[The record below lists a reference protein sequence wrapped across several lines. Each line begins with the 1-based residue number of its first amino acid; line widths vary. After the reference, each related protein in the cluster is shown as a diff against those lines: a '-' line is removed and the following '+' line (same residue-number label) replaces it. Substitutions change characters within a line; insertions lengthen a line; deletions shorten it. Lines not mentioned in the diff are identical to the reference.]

1 MANTK
6 MDALRKVDRDFRNKR
21 RSLKGTP
28 AARDVAF
35 LGRDV
40 EKGGPQPN
48 PRERQIVSSLQAKG
62 GLGQMLAAQGA
73 DAKTLKDVEEIE
85 AMPGGMELLYTV
97 AAEDLLKGAGVPKKD
112 AKKIRLYCYGGLVE
126 RAYARGGDV
135 KAAAETTRRAGRG
148 DDSMML
154 HVSPDEYDVIEK
166 MWGKAEINPN
176 TGIGEYG
183 FLSRAWK
190 KVKKTVKRI
199 AKSQIFQIVAPIA
212 LSIFVP
218 GLGAAIGG
226 MLGASGTA
234 ASVVGNALIQGGL
247 SAAGGGD
254 FVKGALTG
262 AITGGLGDVAGGM
275 VQKVAPGMS
284 DATAAIA
291 GSALA
296 GGTAAE
302 LTGGEFVSGAI
313 QGGLTQ
319 AVLKPAMEGITS
331 KGQEMLGIQD
341 PAGGG
346 ILAERTPVTLEEI
359 DLADY
364 GSPERIGA
372 AALPDAAA
380 ATADAVAAAAA
391 QPGVAPAPDVTPPGK
406 EGINLMD
413 YALPAAMLA
422 GGMGGGGG
430 EEYAEPELPP
440 DFLQNLPVYNMD
452 REFQGLG
459 GEEEYYTYGQQGAP
473 QSGQHL
479 FTSPDPFAGETGTP
493 TVGPGPAGGLG
504 GSDPVAQMIAAG
516 QVVPAAMVGM
526 SGVKLQQA
534 GYTQDPNTGDWTPP
548 QQLGLGLPQARGG
561 YQRGGQYD
569 YWSQNADVPRVAPSV
584 AASGRYVKGE
594 GTGRS
599 DDIPARLSDGEY
611 VIDAESV
618 ALLGDGSGDA
628 GARQLDEMRKN
639 LRQHKAK
646 NLGKGGF
653 SHKAKQPHQYMA
665 AFGGMAK
672 LRRAMTEAGRA

>member
-1 MANTK
+1 MAQRQINALKQVGRQTNP
-6 MDALRKVDRDFRNKR
+6 LRKPG
-21 RSLKGTP
+21 GT
-28 AARDVAF
+28 
-35 LGRDV
+35 
-40 EKGGPQPN
+40 PN
-48 PRERQIVSSLQAKG
+48 PREKGIISSMQVKG
-62 GLGQMLAAQGA
+62 GLSQLLAQQGA
-73 DAKTLKDVEEIE
+73 DAKTLKDVKEIE
-85 AMPGGMELLYTV
+85 EMPGGMELLYTV
-97 AAEDLLKGAGVPKKD
+97 AAEDMLKGAGVSKKD

-254 FVKGALTG
+254 FVKGAVTG
-262 AITGGLGDVAGGM
+262 AITGGLGEVAGGL
-275 VQKVAPGMS
+275 VKDIAPGVS
-284 DATAAIA
+284 DATAGVIA
-291 GSALA
+291 SSLA
-296 GGTAAE
+296 GGVGAE
-302 LTGGEFVSGAI
+302 ISGGDFVSGAI
-313 QGGLTQ
+313 SGGLTQ
-319 AVLKPAMEGITS
+319 AVLKPALEGITA
-331 KGQEMLGIQD
+331 KGQEMMNIQD

-346 ILAERTPVTLEEI
+346 ILAEKIPLEEI
-359 DLADY
+359 DLA
-364 GSPERIGA
+364 S
-372 AALPDAAA
+372 LPQQRPMPGGLEGV
-380 ATADAVAAAAA
+380 ADPVAAAAA
-391 QPGVAPAPDVTPPGK
+391 AAVPGVAADPSVSPGK
-406 EGINLMD
+406 EGSFDLMK
-413 YALPAAMLA
+413 YAPAALLMA
-422 GGMGGGGG
+422 GTMGGGGGG

-459 GEEEYYTYGQQGAP
+459 GEEDYYTYGQQGAP

-493 TVGPGPAGGLG
+493 TAGPGPAGGLG
-504 GSDPVAQMIAAG
+504 GSDPVAQMIASG
-516 QVVPAAMVGM
+516 QIVPAAMAGTA
-526 SGVKLQQA
+526 GAQLQQA
-534 GYTQDPNTGDWTPP
+534 GYTQDPNTGNWNPP
-548 QQLGLGLPQARGG
+548 MELGLGLPQARGG
-561 YQRGGQYD
+561 YQRGGEFD
-569 YWSQNADVPRVAPSV
+569 YWSQNADVPRAAPSV
-584 AASGRYVKGE
+584 AASGRYVKGQ

-611 VIDAESV
+611 VMDAESV

-628 GARQLDEMRKN
+628 GARQLDEMRRN
-639 LRQHKAK
+639 LRKHKAT
-646 NLGKGGF
+646 NLKKGGF

-665 AFGGMAK
+665 RGGMAT

>member
-1 MANTK
+1 MST
-6 MDALRKVDRDFRNKR
+6 LQ
-21 RSLKGTP
+21 
-28 AARDVAF
+28 
-35 LGRDV
+35 
-40 EKGGPQPN
+40 PQ
-48 PRERQIVSSLQAKG
+48 G
-62 GLGQMLAAQGA
+62 GLGQLLAQQGA
-73 DAKTLKDVEEIE
+73 DPKMLKEVAEIE
-85 AMPGGMELLYTV
+85 EMPGGMELLYTV
-97 AAEDLLKGAGVPKKD
+97 AAEDLMKGAGVSKGD
-112 AKKIRLYCYGGLVE
+112 AKKIRLFNMGGAVR
-126 RAYARGGDV
+126 RAKGGSVRD
-135 KAAAETTRRAGRG
+135 AAERTRQAGRG

-154 HVSPDEYDVIEK
+154 HVTPDEAQVIEK
-166 MWGKAEINPN
+166 MWGKATINPN

-199 AKSQIFQIVAPIA
+199 VKSKIFQIVAPIA

-226 MLGASGTA
+226 VFGASGTA
-234 ASVVGNALIQGGL
+234 ATVIGNSLIQGGL

-262 AITGGLGDVAGGM
+262 AITGGLGDIAGGAL
-275 VQKVAPGMS
+275 QKVAPGMS
-284 DATAAIA
+284 NATAAIA

-302 LTGGEFVSGAI
+302 LTGGDFVSGAI

-319 AVLKPAMEGITS
+319 AVLKPALEGITA
-331 KGQEMLGIQD
+331 KGQEMMGLQD
-341 PAGGG
+341 PAAGG
-346 ILAERTPVTLEEI
+346 IMAERVPTTIEEI

-364 GSPERIGA
+364 GSPQHIGGAEAVA
-372 AALPDAAA
+372 APTVDP
-380 ATADAVAAAAA
+380 VAAAAA
-391 QPGVAPAPDVTPPGK
+391 TSGVASAPDVTPGK

-413 YALPAAMLA
+413 YALPAMMMA
-422 GGMGGGGG
+422 GTMGGGGG
-430 EEYAEPELPP
+430 EEEYAQPEMPP
-440 DFLQNLPVYNMD
+440 DFLENLPVYNMD
-452 REFQGLG
+452 RQFQGLG
-459 GEEEYYTYGQQGAP
+459 SEEDYYTYGQQGAP

-493 TVGPGPAGGLG
+493 TVAPGPGPAGGLG

-516 QVVPAAMVGM
+516 QMVPAAMVGT
-526 SGVKLQQA
+526 GGGQLQMA
-534 GYTQDPNTGDWTPP
+534 GYTQDPNTGDWMPP
-548 QQLGLGLPQARGG
+548 AQLGQGLPQARGG
-561 YQRGGQYD
+561 YQRGGEFD
-569 YWSQNADVPRVAPSV
+569 YWSQNADVPRAAPSV
-584 AASGRYVKGE
+584 AASGRYVKGQ

-611 VIDAESV
+611 VMDAESV

-628 GARQLDEMRKN
+628 GARQLDTMRRN
-639 LRQHKAK
+639 LRKHKAT

-665 AFGGMAK
+665 GGGMAR

>member
-1 MANTK
+1 MANQ
-6 MDALRKVDRDFRNKR
+6 R
-21 RSLKGTP
+21 RSRT
-28 AARDVAF
+28 R
-35 LGRDV
+35 
-40 EKGGPQPN
+40 PN
-48 PRERQIVSSLQAKG
+48 PREQGIISSMQVKG
-62 GLGQMLAAQGA
+62 GLSQLLAQQGA
-73 DAKTLKDVEEIE
+73 DAKTLRDVKEIE
-85 AMPGGMELLYTV
+85 EMPGGMELLYTV
-97 AAEDLLKGAGVPKKD
+97 AAEDLMKKAGASKKD
-112 AKKIRLYCYGGLVE
+112 AQKIRLYCYGGLVE

-135 KAAAETTRRAGRG
+135 KAAAEKTRRAGRG

-226 MLGASGTA
+226 MLAGGASAGVQA
-234 ASVVGNALIQGGL
+234 VIGNALIQGGL

-254 FVKGALTG
+254 FVKGAVTG
-262 AITGGLGDVAGGM
+262 AITGGLGEVAGGL
-275 VQKVAPGMS
+275 VKDIAPGVS
-284 DATAAIA
+284 DATAGVIA
-291 GSALA
+291 SSLA
-296 GGTAAE
+296 GGAGAE
-302 LTGGEFVSGAI
+302 LTGGDFVSGAI

-331 KGQEMLGIQD
+331 KGQEIFGVQD
-341 PAGGG
+341 PTGDG

-364 GSPERIGA
+364 GSPEHIGA
-372 AALPDAAA
+372 LAEAAPPPV
-380 ATADAVAAAAA
+380 ADPVAAAAA
-391 QPGVAPAPDVTPPGK
+391 AATPGVAADPSVTPGE
-406 EGINLMD
+406 EGGLDLMK
-413 YALPAAMLA
+413 YAPAALLMA
-422 GGMGGGGG
+422 GSMGGGG
-430 EEYAEPELPP
+430 EEEYAEPQLPP
-440 DFLQNLPVYNMD
+440 DFLQDLPTFGMD
-452 REFQGLG
+452 RQFEGLT
-459 GEEEYYTYGQQGAP
+459 GEEQYYTYGQQGAP

-479 FTSPDPFAGETGTP
+479 FTTPDPFPGDP
-493 TVGPGPAGGLG
+493 NTVTAGPGPAGGLG

-516 QVVPAAMVGM
+516 QPVPAAMVAG
-526 SGVKLQQA
+526 GAGGGGQLQMA
-534 GYTQDPNTGDWTPP
+534 GYTQDPNTGDWMPPP
-548 QQLGLGLPQARGG
+548 QLGQGLPQARGG
-561 YQRGGQYD
+561 YQRGGEFD
-569 YWSQNADVPRVAPSV
+569 YWSQNADVPRAAPSV
-584 AASGRYVKGE
+584 AASGRYVKGQ

-611 VIDAESV
+611 VMDAESV

-628 GARQLDEMRKN
+628 GARQLDTMRRN
-639 LRQHKAK
+639 LRKHKAT

-665 AFGGMAK
+665 GGGLAS
-672 LRRAMTEAGRA
+672 LRRAATEAGRA